1 MNILG
6 KNFGGYFLSFVMAK
20 ACLFLSSILVARNID
35 DTTAGN
41 YFLVLS
47 IAGVISSLT
56 SVTVGKF
63 AFKYISEDKSSKI
76 HDVYFKQ
83 LNLYWLI
90 SVVFFLLIAFFAM
103 RYLYLFDA
111 SMAIVAL
118 VFICVYSLSH
128 LLSWYLRLYK
138 KDALSQ
144 LVILAQPFVVCC
156 LVATTLFS
164 TSRVEVDYNII
175 VLSSLIAGAIA
186 LLFLS
191 KGTNLSVGSSVAML
205 DMQSFKYFFLASFSA
220 IWLNEIDNL
229 MIPFILGVSELSDY
243 KLAFTYS
250 SIILLILTLV
260 GNVIPRKV
268 TTILEEKDYSKLR
281 AFYFKSVKMTALLSI
296 SVSIFVALVL
306 SFFRSFFFS
315 AGNDEVLLC
324 FYVLQACFTLVAV
337 LGVVSFFAIY
347 VGLEKLVANNIIVF
361 GLLNVVGNF
370 FLISE
375 FGIIGAALSTGLST
389 LLSYIVLNFYFIN
402 RLNHLLSPET
412 LPQKGGSNA

>member
-6 KNFGGYFLSFVMAK
+6 KNFGGYFLSFFMVK

-35 DTTAGN
+35 VTTAGN

-63 AFKYISEDKSSKI
+63 AFKYISEDKSSKL
-76 HDVYFKQ
+76 HDLYFKQ

-111 SMAIVAL
+111 NMAIVAL

-138 KDALSQ
+138 KDSLSQ

-164 TSRVEVDYNII
+164 NSRVEIDYNII
-175 VLSSLIAGAIA
+175 VLSSLISGAIA
-186 LLFLS
+186 LLFLN
-191 KGTNLSVGSSVAML
+191 KGMNLSVGSSVAML

-268 TTILEEKDYSKLR
+268 TTILEKKDYSKLR
-281 AFYFKSVKMTALLSI
+281 TFYFKSVKMMALLSI
-296 SVSIFVALVL
+296 SVSVFVAQVL

-315 AGNDEVLLC
+315 AGNGEVLLC
-324 FYVLQACFTLVAV
+324 FYVLLGCFTLVAV

-361 GLLNVVGNF
+361 GFLNVVGNF

-402 RLNHLLSPET
+402 RLNHLLSPEK